1 MDKTSHASP
10 PIAPEGGTGQ
20 TETLSL
26 RLAAMED
33 LDSLTA
39 LEARLF
45 ATDRI
50 SRRNFRHFLKRPTA
64 VLIVADRN
72 GELVGYALVLFRAG
86 TALARLYSLAVAP
99 QAQGHGLGGLLLEAA
114 ERAAYDHDRLFLRL
128 EVREDNAPARRIYE
142 RANYKRIGRI
152 ADYYEDG
159 EAALRLEKRLH
170 GGHPVQTAVPFF
182 PQTTEF
188 TCGPACLRMAF
199 GAFGRPEAQ
208 EARSELRLWREATTI
223 YLASGL
229 GGCEP
234 YGLAIA
240 ARKRGLKVEIRV
252 NHDDFFFL
260 TSVRD
265 EDKRDV
271 MRVVQEDFRA
281 EAARM
286 AIPVI
291 HQPLSARE
299 LGKLARSDTLSIV
312 LISGYSMY
320 RKKEPHW
327 VLVHGADDRHVI
339 VHDPWIEPEVA
350 SGRSSGAD
358 PDAIPESATDAA
370 HLPIPFEA
378 FERMARWGTGAIKA
392 QILLSKD
399 PD

>member
-1 MDKTSHASP
+1 MDKPSHANP
-10 PIAPEGGTGQ
+10 PIASNGGPGQ
-20 TETLSL
+20 TETPLL
-26 RLAAMED
+26 RLAVMED
-33 LDSLTA
+33 LDSLAA
-39 LEARLF
+39 LETRLF

-50 SRRNFRHFLKRPTA
+50 SRRNFRHFLKSPTA
-64 VLIVADRN
+64 VLIVADQ
-72 GELVGYALVLFRAG
+72 GGQLVGYALVLFRAG
-86 TALARLYSLAVAP
+86 TGLARLYSLAVAP

-114 ERAAYDHDRLFLRL
+114 ERAAYDQDRLFLRL
-128 EVREDNAPARRIYE
+128 EVREDNPAARRIYD
-142 RANYKRIGRI
+142 RAGYKRIARI
-152 ADYYEDG
+152 PEYYEDG

-170 GGHPVQTAVPFF
+170 GGHPVQTSVPFF

-188 TCGPACLRMAF
+188 TCGPACLRMALA
-199 GAFGRPEAQ
+199 AFSRLEALDG
-208 EARSELRLWREATTI
+208 RSELRLWREATTI

-240 ARKRGLKVEIRV
+240 ARKRGLGVEIRV
-252 NHDDFFFL
+252 SHDDLFFL
-260 TSVRD
+260 ASVRD

-281 EAARM
+281 EAESM

-299 LGKLARSDTLSIV
+299 LGEMAKRGTLSIV

-358 PDAIPESATDAA
+358 PDAIAESATDTA
-370 HLPIPFEA
+370 HLPIPFDA
-378 FERMARWGTGAIKA
+378 FERMARWGTSAVKA